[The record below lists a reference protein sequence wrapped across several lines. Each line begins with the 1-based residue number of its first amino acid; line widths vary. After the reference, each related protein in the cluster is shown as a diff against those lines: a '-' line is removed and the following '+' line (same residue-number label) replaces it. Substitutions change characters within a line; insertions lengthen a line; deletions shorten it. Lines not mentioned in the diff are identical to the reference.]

1 MFCFI
6 SKVVVVRW
14 ISVVDILDNLRGIG
28 EMSHEPSPALNKH
41 RIVTVLIFMDFFFKS
56 DPTLFHGVPIHDL
69 SLHNLN
75 FFNWLKFYYWL
86 KFKCLDLFITQH
98 LYWNDIKMRRV
109 SVSEI
114 KCVLPTCYL
123 TLG

>member
-41 RIVTVLIFMDFFFKS
+41 RIVTVLIFMDFFS
-56 DPTLFHGVPIHDL
+56 
-69 SLHNLN
+69 NL
-75 FFNWLKFYYWL
+75 
-86 KFKCLDLFITQH
+86 TQH
-98 LYWNDIKMRRV
+98 FSMGCQLMI
-109 SVSEI
+109 
-114 KCVLPTCYL
+114 
-123 TLG
+123 